1 MSVCMHL
8 YTYTTYKPATLVVM
22 RMLGTKH
29 RSSAKQQVFLTTKP
43 SLQPYLFKFKK
54 KLSNVNFRVFISLSI
69 Y

>member
-43 SLQPYLFKFKK
+43 SLQPQSVKHFNFKTSKYIG
-54 KLSNVNFRVFISLSI
+54 LHM
-69 Y
+69 